1 MLARTVQLVSNELR
15 RFWWTH
21 PGPPVKPGEFVM
33 AEEGRSTWRR
43 TFNRYVGLASAIFG
57 VTIVISSFLFLSEFF
72 YWYLTV
78 TIGLLVAFLG
88 FLYGVNP
95 FFTSER
101 RYLKLRKE
109 VDDFVGLVR
118 RLNTAAIMPNSAE
131 EFGVLK
137 AAMHDSVDRM
147 GEYAGVVGPAQVA
160 EPEPLPVPDLEL
172 AG

>member
-1 MLARTVQLVSNELR
+1 
-15 RFWWTH
+15 
-21 PGPPVKPGEFVM
+21 M

-43 TFNRYVGLASAIFG
+43 TFNRYIGLATATVG
-57 VTIVISSFLFLSEFF
+57 VTIVLSSFLVLSEFF

-78 TIGLLVAFLG
+78 ALGLLVAFLG

-95 FFTSER
+95 FFTNER
-101 RYLKLRKE
+101 RYLALRRE

-118 RLNTAAIMPNSAE
+118 RLNTAAITPDRDE
-131 EFGVLK
+131 EFEVLK

-147 GEYAGVVGPAQVA
+147 GAYAGVVGPAQVA
-160 EPEPLPVPDLEL
+160 IAEPLATPNLEL

>member
-1 MLARTVQLVSNELR
+1 
-15 RFWWTH
+15 
-21 PGPPVKPGEFVM
+21 M

-43 TFNRYVGLASAIFG
+43 TFNRYIGLATAIVG
-57 VTIVISSFLFLSEFF
+57 VTIVLSSFLILSEFF

-78 TIGLLVAFLG
+78 ALGLLVAFLG

-101 RYLKLRKE
+101 RYLALRKE

-118 RLNTAAIMPNSAE
+118 RLNTAAIMPNSDE
-131 EFGVLK
+131 EFEVLK

-147 GEYAGVVGPAQVA
+147 GEHAGVVGPAHVA
-160 EPEPLPVPDLEL
+160 DPEPLPVASLEL

>member
-1 MLARTVQLVSNELR
+1 
-15 RFWWTH
+15 
-21 PGPPVKPGEFVM
+21 M

-43 TFNRYVGLASAIFG
+43 TFNRFVGLASAVFG
-57 VTIVISSFLFLSEFF
+57 VAIVLSSFLFLSEFF

-78 TIGLLVAFLG
+78 ALGLMVAFLG

-101 RYLKLRKE
+101 RYLALRKE
-109 VDDFVGLVR
+109 VDDFVGMVR
-118 RLNTAAIMPNSAE
+118 RLNTAAISAGSEE
-131 EFGVLK
+131 EFETLK

-147 GEYAGVVGPAQVA
+147 GDYAGVVGPAQVVR
-160 EPEPLPVPDLEL
+160 EEPLAVPSLEL